1 MSIHD
6 KQKREQELDEE
17 IGSHLRMAERDRI
30 ERGESPD
37 EAHYAAR
44 REMGNESLIKE
55 VTRSVWGTD
64 WISTL
69 AQDLRYGVRMLWR
82 NPGFSLIA
90 IFTLALGIS
99 ATTAIFSV
107 VYGVLLRPLPYDRP
121 EQLVKVSEKSSKGHE
136 MNLADLNFQDFR
148 AQNRSLQG
156 LAEFSSGEASVSGG
170 SEPKRLVVASVS
182 RDFFPIMR
190 VSPIRGRGFA
200 PEDQRAGAGA
210 VALVSYSY
218 WKQYLNSTDDLSS
231 VRLRA
236 ENRSAS
242 VIGVLPPGF
251 RFPDDA
257 DVWMPRELAPV
268 LPARTAHNWEAL
280 ARLRDGVTLEQARE
294 DLSGIGGAI
303 KKQYGDQV
311 DLVGA
316 SVQPLQEAL
325 TSTVR
330 PSLLILLGAVGFL
343 LLVACANVMNL
354 LLAQAAARESELAIR
369 SALGASRGRMVRQ
382 FMAET
387 LLLSLAGGAIGVL
400 AAIWGVHWLLRL
412 APADT
417 PGLAGVS
424 INLPVL
430 FFAFGL
436 CLLVAVGL
444 GTFTAL
450 RSGSSDIRTTL
461 AEGGRGSAGSFRTQ
475 LVGRSIVVMQLAI
488 TMTLLIGSGLLG
500 RSLMRVLSVDPGFR
514 TEHVVTIDLAL
525 PPAFAPD
532 MKVRRVQFLNNL
544 FSRLRALPGVE
555 DVGGTNALPL
565 ATGVSSYGGFAV
577 VNPQQLSAQT
587 QDMINRTAHVNATE
601 DSVLMKEVSDFFTQ
615 LFRDPSSSGQADYA
629 SVSEGYFRSLGI
641 PLLRGRLFDDRDT
654 MDAPHVALISESLAQ
669 EKWPNQDP
677 LGRAIEFGNIDG
689 DLRLLTVI
697 GVVGDV
703 REASL
708 EKPPRPTIY
717 VNYRQ
722 RPQATYQFSAVVRT
736 AGDPAS
742 VIASARKIVRDL
754 DPDVPPSTSSFTA
767 IFAAS
772 TGGRRFNLVLF
783 GIFAGTALLLAVA
796 GIYGVLAYSVAR
808 RTREMGVRMALGASA
823 GNVMRLVLGQAAV
836 TTGIGVLLG
845 VVCSFILMRFLQSM
859 LYEVSAADPLTFVG
873 VALLLIGVALLAAY
887 VPARRATKV
896 DPIVALRYE

>member
-30 ERGESPD
+30 ERGETPD

-107 VYGVLLRPLPYDRP
+107 VYGVLLRPLAYDRP
-121 EQLVKVSEKSSKGHE
+121 DQLVKISEKSSKGHE

-170 SEPKRLVVASVS
+170 SEPKRLMVASVS

-200 PEDQRAGAGA
+200 PEDQRPGAGA

-268 LPARTAHNWEAL
+268 LPARTAHNWEAI
-280 ARLRDGVTLEQARE
+280 ARLGDGVTLEQARE
-294 DLSGIGGAI
+294 DLSAIGGAI

-412 APADT
+412 APAET
-417 PGLAGVS
+417 PGLSGVS

-450 RSGSSDIRTTL
+450 RSGSSNIRTTL

-514 TEHVVTIDLAL
+514 TENVVTIDLAL

-629 SVSEGYFRSLGI
+629 SVSEGYFRSLGM

-654 MDAPHVALISESLAQ
+654 MDAPHVALISQSLAQ

-677 LGRAIEFGNIDG
+677 LGRSIEFGNIDG

-808 RTREMGVRMALGASA
+808 RTREMGVRMALGAS
-823 GNVMRLVLGQAAV
+823 GGHVMRLVLGQAAV

-859 LYEVSAADPLTFVG
+859 LYEVSAADPMTFAG
-873 VALLLIGVALLAAY
+873 VALLLIVVALLAAY
-887 VPARRATKV
+887 LPARKATKV

>member
-1 MSIHD
+1 MSIRD
-6 KQKREQELDEE
+6 RQKRQQELDEE
-17 IGSHLRMAERDRI
+17 IGSHLRMAERDLI
-30 ERGESPD
+30 ERGKTPD
-37 EAHYAAR
+37 EARYAAR

-55 VTRSVWGTD
+55 VTRNMWGTD
-64 WISTL
+64 WIGVWF
-69 AQDLRYGVRMLWR
+69 QDLRYGVRVLWR

-121 EQLVKVSEKSSKGHE
+121 DQLVKVSEKNSKGHD
-136 MNLADLNFQDFR
+136 MDLADLNFQDFH

-156 LAEFSSGEASVSGG
+156 LAEFSSGVASVSGG
-170 SEPKRLVVASVS
+170 SEPKRLIVAMVS
-182 RDFFPIMR
+182 SDFFPIMR
-190 VSPIRGRGFA
+190 VSPIRGRRYA
-200 PEDQRAGAGA
+200 PEDQRPGAGA

-231 VRLRA
+231 VKLRE

-251 RFPDDA
+251 RFPDDS
-257 DVWMPRELAPV
+257 DVWMPRELAPF
-268 LPARTAHNWEAL
+268 LPARSAHNWEAI
-280 ARLRDGVTLEQARE
+280 ARLRDGVTLEQARD
-294 DLSGIGGAI
+294 DLSAIAGAI
-303 KKQYGDQV
+303 RKQYGDQA

-316 SVQPLQEAL
+316 SIQPLQDAL

-330 PSLLILLGAVGFL
+330 PSLLLLLGAVGFL

-354 LLAQAAARESELAIR
+354 LLAQAAGRESELAIR
-369 SALGASRGRMVRQ
+369 AALGASRGRMVRQ

-400 AAIWGVHWLLRL
+400 AALWGVHWLLKL
-412 APADT
+412 APPDT
-417 PGLAGVS
+417 PGLVGVS
-424 INLPVL
+424 MNLPVM

-436 CLLVAVGL
+436 CVVVAVGL

-450 RSGSSDIRTTL
+450 RSGSDDIRTTL
-461 AEGGRGSAGSFRTQ
+461 AEGGRGGGSFRTQ
-475 LVGRSIVVMQLAI
+475 FIGRSIVVMQLAI
-488 TMTLLIGSGLLG
+488 TMTLLIGAGLLG

-525 PPAFAPD
+525 PPAFASE
-532 MKVRRVQFLNNL
+532 MKVRRVQFLNDL

-555 DVGGTNALPL
+555 EVGGTNALPL
-565 ATGVSSYGGFAV
+565 ATGISTYGGFAV
-577 VNPQQLSAQT
+577 VNPQQLSAKT
-587 QDMINRTAHVNATE
+587 QDLINQVASGNVND
-601 DSVLMKEVSDFFTQ
+601 DSPLMKELSDFFTQ
-615 LFRDPSSSGQADYA
+615 LFRDPSAAGSADYA
-629 SVSEGYFRSLGI
+629 AVSEGYFHSLGI
-641 PLLRGRLFDDRDT
+641 PLLRGRLFDDRDAQ
-654 MDAPHVALISESLAQ
+654 DAPHAALISQSLVR
-669 EKWPNQDP
+669 EKWPNEDP
-677 LGRAIEFGNIDG
+677 IGCTIEFGNMDG
-689 DLRLLTVI
+689 DPRLLTVI

-708 EKPPRPTIY
+708 ETPPRPTIY

-722 RPQATYQFSAVVRT
+722 RPQATYHFSAVVRT

-772 TGGRRFNLVLF
+772 TSGRRFNLVLF
-783 GIFAGTALLLAVA
+783 AIFAATALLLAVA

-845 VVCSFILMRFLQSM
+845 VVGSFILMRFLQSM
-859 LYEVSAADPLTFVG
+859 LYQVSAADPMTFAA

-887 VPARRATKV
+887 LPARRATKV
-896 DPIVALRYE
+896 DPNVALRYE